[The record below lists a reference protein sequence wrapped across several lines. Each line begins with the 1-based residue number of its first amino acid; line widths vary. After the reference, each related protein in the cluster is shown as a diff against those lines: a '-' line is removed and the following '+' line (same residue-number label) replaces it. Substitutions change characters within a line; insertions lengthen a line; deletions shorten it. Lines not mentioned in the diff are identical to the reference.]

1 MSLIGPQLQSTDGRR
16 SGPRTRAPYEPDQCQ
31 CQRLPVGL
39 FALRWEDGVA
49 SGVSLLPGGCLCVRQ
64 AWGTGYA
71 VNADSLEADPGG
83 LPCTQGDTAPADPGC
98 QTGQ

>member
-1 MSLIGPQLQSTDGRR
+1 MS
-16 SGPRTRAPYEPDQCQ
+16 RTSANASACLWA
-31 CQRLPVGL
+31 CLP
-39 FALRWEDGVA
+39 FAGKTEWLLGSRCCLV
-49 SGVSLLPGGCLCVRQ
+49 GVSVSARPGAPVN
-64 AWGTGYA
+64 A